1 MAYLDKD
8 VFTTLFILD
17 KKVIIYCSFYFQIQK
32 CLFIILFILAFAEAL
47 GGAATGENDSFTKGI
62 VYDNDNNITDNF
74 PNEFVLAANVD
85 GEPHDKDFNAKCN
98 QARNE
103 KKYCFTENSGV
114 SFGGAF
120 ENVETIGNKG
130 KGYGND
136 PGPNCGWNSFN
147 LEDFGEDIEANKV
160 DDCREDAENKIQYN
174 MLIVIN
180 KTFEIRW

>member
-47 GGAATGENDSFTKGI
+47 GGAATGENYGFTESI
-62 VYDNDNNITDNF
+62 VYDNNNNITDNF
-74 PNEFVLAANVD
+74 PNKFVLSANID
-85 GEPHDKDFNAKCN
+85 GQPHDKDFNAKCN
-98 QARNE
+98 QACNE
-103 KKYCFTENSGV
+103 KKYRFAEDGGV

-120 ENVETIGNKG
+120 ENIETIGNKS

-136 PGPNCGWNSFN
+136 PGPNGGWDGFN
-147 LEDFGEDIEANKV
+147 LENFGKDIKTNKV
-160 DDCREDAENKIQYN
+160 DDGSEDTKNKIQHN
-174 MLIVIN
+174 MLIVVN